1 MRQGRL
7 APSLASRFALLFGV
21 WLLLTGARPGDV
33 PTGLAAT
40 VLGVWASLRLLPP
53 GPSRARPGALAAL
66 ALRLL
71 PLSVVAGA
79 DVARRALA
87 PGLPIRPG
95 VVAVRLR
102 LSGRSRDVLCTITG
116 VVPGTLPSGFDASG
130 ALLVHCLDV
139 EAPVAA
145 QLEADEVR
153 LARALGVEL
162 HG

>member
-7 APSLASRFALLFGV
+7 APSLASRSALLLGV
-21 WLLLTGARPGDV
+21 WLLLTGARVGDV

-40 VLGVWASLRLLPP
+40 ALGVWASLRLLPP
-53 GPSRARPGALAAL
+53 APASARPVALAAL

-71 PLSVVAGA
+71 LQSVVAGA

-87 PGLPIRPG
+87 PRLGVRPG
-95 VVAVRLR
+95 VVAVRPR

-116 VVPGTLPSGFDASG
+116 VVPGTLPSGFDANG

-145 QLEADEVR
+145 RLEADEVR
-153 LARALGVEL
+153 LARALGVAL